1 MEKPNGRGWTETI
14 TPDDIEAVMKV
25 GWLPLPFGSQ
35 P

>member
-1 MEKPNGRGWTETI
+1 LVIVRQLEAVCGVN
-14 TPDDIEAVMKV
+14 DIEAVMKV